1 MTKAAFIAIEDR
13 YIASVAATANVLP
26 QNVMILSI
34 DEISATSSRMITRVL
49 LRGISVHV
57 QTMVLI
63 AVGQQTNIE
72 DQSVLNTN
80 LNKNGLPS
88 GTLDVQQMNSP
99 VTVAVAAAA
108 VVTITT
114 PAPGGSGLFGAAT
127 ASGSAASSNIPI
139 GAIVGGVGG
148 GAVLFVLTFLALRY
162 KKKNEACPLQLAST
176 SHCRHSLLGVR
187 LSFGNC

>member
-34 DEISATSSRMITRVL
+34 DEISTTPSRMITRML
-49 LRGISVHV
+49 LRGISIHV
-57 QTMVLI
+57 QTMILI

-88 GTLDVQQMNSP
+88 GTLGMQQMNSAVT
-99 VTVAVAAAA
+99 VTVAAAL
-108 VVTITT
+108 VTITT
-114 PAPGGSGLFGAAT
+114 PAPGGSGLLGAAT

-148 GAVLFVLTFLALRY
+148 AAVLSVVTFLALRY
-162 KKKNEACPLQLAST
+162 KKKIEACPYNWHPPHTVHTPCSA
-176 SHCRHSLLGVR
+176 
-187 LSFGNC
+187 